1 MKGENDM
8 SVVYCYQVT
17 YVDYCGRT
25 HIFFCQNKNDVDRLR
40 DNYNVKEVVPIR
52 YVVKSD

>member
-40 DNYNVKEVVPIR
+40 DNYNVKEVFPIH